1 MATYKYMPG
10 HELSD
15 NQGFV
20 DVTLLK
26 DYKPRINEAYKF
38 DLTESKKS
46 TLKVNRGL
54 HYIPDE
60 MAPAKHPCNG
70 KVYTSKKAFRDETR
84 ARGCIE
90 VGNETTIKP
99 RQMIVPDKKER
110 REAIER
116 TIYNLKNGR
125 VE

>member
-15 NQGFV
+15 NNGFV

-26 DYKPRINEAYKF
+26 DYKPRVNEAYKF
-38 DLTESKKS
+38 DLDTKKS
-46 TLKVNRGL
+46 NIKVNRGL

-70 KVYTSKKAFRDETR
+70 QVYTSKKKFRDETR

-90 VGNETTIKP
+90 VGNDIKVTPRKTIELD
-99 RQMIVPDKKER
+99 RGQR
-110 REAIER
+110 REDIGR
-116 TIYNLKNGR
+116 SIYNLRNGVR
-125 VE
+125 D